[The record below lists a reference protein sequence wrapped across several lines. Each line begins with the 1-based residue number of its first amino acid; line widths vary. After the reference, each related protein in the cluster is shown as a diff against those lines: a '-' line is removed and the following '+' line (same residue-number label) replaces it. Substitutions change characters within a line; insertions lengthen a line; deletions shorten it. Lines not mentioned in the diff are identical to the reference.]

1 MIIPNALKKGDTIG
15 VIAPSNSA
23 NEHDKEFIEKSS
35 KLFDDLG
42 FKIKLGEYVYSHSL
56 GYSASP
62 LEKAKDVN
70 SMFVNPD
77 VKAIFCVK
85 GGENSNTVFDYLDYE
100 LIKNN
105 PKILCGFSDS
115 TSITNAITSKTGL
128 VTFSGPTFK
137 SLTSWETDYAFKE
150 SIKRFIDK
158 NLDLGVSEDLF
169 ETLCGGVAI
178 GRLIGGNLSLTTQM
192 VCGKFALDFTDKILF
207 IEELGFE
214 SAPTRVSS
222 CLYFMKQNGVFNKI
236 KGLWIGN
243 YEHPS
248 GYSLEKIVLDT
259 LGDDFDFPIIKSNN
273 FGHIDKKT
281 VIPIGTLAKIDT
293 SLERKIILMEDCVN

>member
-1 MIIPNALKKGDTIG
+1 MIPKKLVKGDTIG
-15 VIAPSNSA
+15 VIAPSNFVD
-23 NEHDKEFIEKSS
+23 NDDKIYIQKSS
-35 KLFDDLG
+35 KLFENLG
-42 FKIKLGEYVYSHSL
+42 FNIKLGNYVYSNTL

-62 LEKAKDVN
+62 LEKAQDVN
-70 SMFVNPD
+70 DMFANSN
-77 VKAIFCVK
+77 VKAIFCAK
-85 GGENSNTVFDYLDYE
+85 GGENSNTIFDYLDYE

-115 TSITNAITSKTGL
+115 TSITNVITLKTGL

-137 SLTSWETDYAFKE
+137 SLTSWETDYSFKE
-150 SIKRFIDK
+150 AIKRFVDKDISLGNIDDK
-158 NLDLGVSEDLF
+158 YEVLQSGIA
-169 ETLCGGVAI
+169 TGT
-178 GRLIGGNLSLTTQM
+178 LIGGNLSLITKM
-192 VCGKFALDFTDKILF
+192 VCGKYALDFKDKILF

-214 SAPTRVSS
+214 SPPALVSS
-222 CLYFMKQNGVFNKI
+222 NLYYMKQNGVFDNI
-236 KGLWIGN
+236 KGLWLGN

-259 LGDDFDFPIIKSNN
+259 LGDNYNFPILKSNN

-293 SLERKIILMEDCVN
+293 TFQNKIVLLEDCVY